1 MNNNLNFALYNS
13 FLAIRISPWQGK
25 CKYKGCGSHLGPYS
39 SRKNPLTLLF
49 GSWLI
54 WLTNR
59 SHPGQCYTGSS
70 PVSIYPSAT
79 ADELNLEC
87 LLRYVPSLYYALPS
101 AAGFYKLMF
110 YLCFIRQRCYL
121 CRCYGGLCS
130 AFLSVPRKVLLQ
142 ACVLLYSVC
151 FFVLCLT
158 TPGLCS
164 AFPSPPVKFVTRF
177 CCVLVSNFIL
187 RVLPPKHWVCA
198 VLFPWLL

>member
-87 LLRYVPSLYYALPS
+87 LLPLCSQFVLCPSL
-101 AAGFYKLMF
+101 
-110 YLCFIRQRCYL
+110 C
-121 CRCYGGLCS
+121 CR
-130 AFLSVPRKVLLQ
+130 LLQ
-142 ACVLLYSVC
+142 A
-151 FFVLCLT
+151 
-158 TPGLCS
+158 
-164 AFPSPPVKFVTRF
+164 
-177 CCVLVSNFIL
+177 N
-187 RVLPPKHWVCA
+187 VLPLFYPSA
-198 VLFPWLL
+198 VLFVSVLWGFVQCFSLGAP